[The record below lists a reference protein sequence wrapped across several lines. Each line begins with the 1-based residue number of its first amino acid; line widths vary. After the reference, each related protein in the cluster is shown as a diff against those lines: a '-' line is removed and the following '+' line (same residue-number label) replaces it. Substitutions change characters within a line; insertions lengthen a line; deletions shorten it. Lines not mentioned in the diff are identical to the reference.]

1 MEFLMVEVQTIPMGP
16 FQVNC
21 HILIDRGVNEFVV
34 IDAPMMFTV
43 FDELLNAGLR
53 AKWILLTHAHIDH
66 IAALHPLKQKLN
78 CPVAMHEKDSFLL
91 GHVTG
96 NPFQQMLQA
105 SVPPDP
111 DEWLTEDSLPKL
123 GSQEIEVIHTPGHT
137 PGSVSF
143 YLPETGVFTGDA
155 LFLESIGRTD
165 LPGGN
170 TDILMASIREK
181 LFALPD
187 VTTVFPGHGSDT
199 TIGHEKK
206 FNPFVQYP

>member
-1 MEFLMVEVQTIPMGP
+1 MIEVQTIPLGP

-21 HILIDRGVNEFVV
+21 YLLIDREAGEFLV
-34 IDAPMMFTV
+34 IDAPMMTPV
-43 FDELLNAGLR
+43 FDELMNSGLR
-53 AKWILLTHAHIDH
+53 AKIILLTHGHIDH
-66 IAALHPLKQKLN
+66 IAALNPLKQKLN

-91 GHVTG
+91 EHVTG

-123 GSQEIEVIHTPGHT
+123 GSQGIRVIHTPGHT

-143 YLPETGVFTGDA
+143 HIPETDVFTGDA
-155 LFLESIGRTD
+155 LFLESVGRTD
-165 LPGGN
+165 LPGGD
-170 TDILMASIREK
+170 TEVLMASIQNK

-187 VTTVFPGHGSDT
+187 NTQVFPGHGPKT
-199 TIGHEKK
+199 TIGHERK
-206 FNPFVQYP
+206 FNPFVRHP